1 MPTPSPTPR
10 PTLSASLFMGLGS
23 VGARAD
29 VVGASVVL
37 EDSGMLGAELVGVM
51 RLVDADIGEVFIIVV
66 VIIDVATEL
75 ELGES
80 VMNIEPL
87 SKTFSPK
94 LMLKWKPFAMVRS
107 PNVWGVQL

>member
-1 MPTPSPTPR
+1 
-10 PTLSASLFMGLGS
+10 MGLGS

-29 VVGASVVL
+29 VVGAGVVL
-37 EDSGMLGAELVGVM
+37 EDSGVLGAELVGVM
-51 RLVDADIGEVFIIVV
+51 RLVEADVCEVFIIVV
-66 VIIDVATEL
+66 GVANEATEL

-80 VMNIEPL
+80 VMNSEPL